1 MFAHTHALYLLQA
14 TEDGLWVGSSV
25 TLSDLMDQL
34 RSLGKTQPA
43 YATSACT
50 ALLNQLKY
58 FAGNQIRNTAS
69 VGGNIVTGSPI
80 SDTCPLYMACGATF
94 VLQGQGM
101 PQRKVLAED
110 FFLGYR
116 LSDLPHLMYIS
127 PLPSQS
133 VEAYRQILQNQSS
146 AKSAIIRTLCAHV
159 LLFSRQVPEGL
170 HVLSV
175 HIIL

>member
-1 MFAHTHALYLLQA
+1 
-14 TEDGLWVGSSV
+14 
-25 TLSDLMDQL
+25 MDQL
-34 RSLGKTQPA
+34 RSLIKTQPLH
-43 YATSACT
+43 ATSATT

-101 PQRKVLAED
+101 PERQVAAQD

-116 LSDLPHLMYIS
+116 SANLPLVPLTFRLSC
-127 PLPSQS
+127 
-133 VEAYRQILQNQSS
+133 
-146 AKSAIIRTLCAHV
+146 K
-159 LLFSRQVPEGL
+159 LLSCKL
-170 HVLSV
+170 
-175 HIIL
+175 

>member
-1 MFAHTHALYLLQA
+1 MLLHSVELGSLPPLHAPTHALTHSTTPLPTPPPPLLLSHTHWHSCVLQLLQVA
-14 TEDGLWVGSSV
+14 ADGLWVGSSV
-25 TLSDLMDQL
+25 TLSDLMDQM
-34 RSLGKTQPA
+34 RSLIKTQPSHT
-43 YATSACT
+43 TSACT

-101 PQRKVLAED
+101 PERQVLAED

-116 LSDLPHLMYIS
+116 SANLPLMDLIVCLACK
-127 PLPSQS
+127 L
-133 VEAYRQILQNQSS
+133 
-146 AKSAIIRTLCAHV
+146 
-159 LLFSRQVPEGL
+159 
-170 HVLSV
+170 
-175 HIIL
+175 